1 MTVEVTGDVTGARA
15 EDFLQALR
23 PVVETLGGSVVPSRS
38 SRPGDHPVEW
48 HGEVVGYV
56 RGSELHGA
64 LDRLIN
70 GVEREFGVRMSEMD
84 RAQKQAAV
92 RRLDQRGAFLLRGAV
107 DDVAGWMGVSRVTL
121 YTYLNAL
128 NADSST

>member
-1 MTVEVTGDVTGARA
+1 MSNSTD
-15 EDFLQALR
+15 DFLQALR
-23 PVVETLGGSVVPSRS
+23 PVVETLGGSVVPARS
-38 SRPGDHPVEW
+38 SRPGDHPVVW
-48 HGEVVGYV
+48 NDEVVGYV

-70 GVEREFGVRMSEMD
+70 GIEREFGVGLSDMD

-92 RRLDQRGAFLLRGAV
+92 RQLDQRGAFLLRGAV
-107 DDVAGWMGVSRVTL
+107 DDVATWMGVSRVTL

-128 NADSST
+128 NTDASV

>member
-1 MTVEVTGDVTGARA
+1 MTNTVAD
-15 EDFLQALR
+15 DFLQALR
-23 PVVETLGGSVVPSRS
+23 PVVEALGGSVVAPRS
-38 SRPGDHPVEW
+38 SRPDDHPVEW

-70 GVEREFGVRMSEMD
+70 AIEREFGVRLSEMD

-92 RRLDQRGAFLLRGAV
+92 RQLDQRGAFLLRGAV
-107 DDVAGWMGVSRVTL
+107 DDVATWMGVSRVTL

-128 NADSST
+128 NPTSPA

>member
-1 MTVEVTGDVTGARA
+1 M
-15 EDFLQALR
+15 
-23 PVVETLGGSVVPSRS
+23 VPSRS

-48 HGEVVGYV
+48 HDEVVAYV

-70 GVEREFGVRMSEMD
+70 GVEREFGVRPSDMD
-84 RAQKQAAV
+84 RAQKQTAV
-92 RRLDQRGAFLLRGAV
+92 RQLDQSGAFLLRGAV